1 MTFMRKFM
9 DLLNMDNWERYK
21 EKEQD
26 EEKQSSGTIAD
37 ENTEQNENNY
47 EMSPIAD
54 GFDADSVISEM
65 TDDIENTTDDINHPV
80 TAKQRKQKFSD
91 KLSSSKQD
99 FDVFLWQCNSIA
111 ETRDSEDKGYEYTNL
126 DNPNDPLE
134 VGYRNALLDLSDY
147 TKLPLIDFN
156 QDKYAPGGYV
166 PRKMIDWVHAFE
178 KCKNIFKGSSLP
190 ILCKLDYIIR
200 NINTTILQNP
210 DGTIGRTVGEYFYYE
225 IPLKYQNEFL
235 EMLDKMNDLLKTYKQ
250 DKYLITLANVR
261 FNKTENPH
269 VKYSLPLSRITYDTE
284 RHLFYYQFSN
294 EVMIPDK
301 YSSTY
306 KNTEYGSLVFTE
318 DGVMKKATFT
328 KILDD
333 KPAICKFKN
342 YKSGFDLYDI
352 RFNGSIIY
360 RRNTVLTPS

>member
-1 MTFMRKFM
+1 MTFMKKFM
-9 DLLNMDNWERYK
+9 DFLNLGNWENGKYIK
-21 EKEQD
+21 PSKNIDMSCDTSVPTLPEADITKISED
-26 EEKQSSGTIAD
+26 DLEHIYSFYDSKPDTIA
-37 ENTEQNENNY
+37 
-47 EMSPIAD
+47 IKK
-54 GFDADSVISEM
+54 IS
-65 TDDIENTTDDINHPV
+65 NQPV

-147 TKLPLIDFN
+147 TKLPLINFN

-178 KCKNIFKGSSLP
+178 KCENIFKGSSLP
-190 ILCKLDYIIR
+190 ILCKLNYIIR

-210 DGTIGRTVGEYFYYE
+210 DGTIGRTVDEYFYYE

-235 EMLDKMNDLLKTYKQ
+235 EMLDKMNDLLKTCKQ

-269 VKYSLPLSRITYDTE
+269 VKYSLPLSRITYDAE

-294 EVMIPDK
+294 EVIPDK

-318 DGVMKKATFT
+318 DGVMKEATFT
-328 KILDD
+328 KTLDD

-352 RFNGSIIY
+352 RFNGFVIY
-360 RRNTVLTPS
+360 RRNSVRTPS